1 MSIHLFT
8 DILFYNGKFYTE
20 KSNIKK
26 CSIRRNEEFYWQP
39 EDINNIVNVIKSED
53 VIVDTKIN
61 VLTESFHSNMG
72 HLLWDFM
79 YPSWYS
85 LYTLLREQCNENF
98 QWITIKN
105 IDDRFGGWH
114 EEIIEQFSGNKITS
128 LQVLSSFDRPILY
141 KKLIVGVETVGLLT
155 VGEDFLCK
163 TRLHNDISDPID
175 AYVNR
180 MYKRYNIERRIL
192 SKGDKPSILYVE
204 ITSRRYSNN
213 DEAFAKIKEN
223 NKNCDV
229 KKVAWEDYEKDF
241 KGQLE
246 ILNNTN
252 IIVVGTGTGRSRTPF
267 LPNGSV
273 EIQTLYYNENNKYTN
288 LMYYDFYFSSL
299 TNNVK
304 VFNIPFYTDYEIK
317 NKICSGLINHYIK
330 QAIDIVP
337 VKTPVNRKDNL
348 PNLIKNIQQ
357 NINSSKSNREIFN
370 KWRKNFRLE
379 QDLYNLVSVEN
390 ICIIPI
396 CGYASRIG
404 NVPKFM
410 LPIENGN
417 SLIKNT
423 VTQCKNSFFKC
434 SIITTPDHGTM
445 IYNYLTRHS
454 LLENVNITITETKT
468 MSETVLKG
476 KNDKNV
482 TYSLLMPD
490 TYFEDKEVLKK
501 MNNTYQLYECDV
513 VVGIF
518 KIRKEQVGKL
528 GQVLFDDDNNLQ
540 DVVDKDEHCKHE
552 WAWGSILWNYK
563 FFNFIDKKE
572 SHIGYALPKIIQDP
586 NMKVKVCKLDGN
598 YYDCGT
604 IKEYSDLLNITN

>member
-1 MSIHLFT
+1 MKIHLFSNI
-8 DILFYNGKFYTE
+8 ILYKGKFYTE
-20 KSNIKK
+20 KSKIKK
-26 CSIRRNEEFYWQP
+26 CNVRNREDFYWQP
-39 EDINNIVNVIKSED
+39 EDITNIIHVLDKNELLIN
-53 VIVDTKIN
+53 TKIN

-85 LYTLLREQCNENF
+85 LYTLLREQSNENF
-98 QWITIKN
+98 QWITIDN
-105 IDDRFGGWH
+105 IDERFGGWH
-114 EEIIEQFSGNKITS
+114 KEILHQFSGNEITS
-128 LQVLSSFDRPILY
+128 LQLLSSFDKPVLY
-141 KKLIVGVETVGLLT
+141 KNLIVGVESVGLLT
-155 VGEDFLCK
+155 VDDDFLCK
-163 TRLHNDISDPID
+163 TRLQNDMSDPVD

-192 SKGDKPSILYVE
+192 SKLDKPSILYVE

-229 KKVAWEDYEKDF
+229 RKVAWENYEKNF

-246 ILNNTN
+246 LLNNTN
-252 IIVVGTGTGRSRTPF
+252 IIIVGTGTGRSRTPF

-299 TNNVK
+299 TNNIK
-304 VFNIPFYTDYEIK
+304 VFNLPFYTDYEIK
-317 NKICSGLINHYIK
+317 NRLCSGLIDHYVK
-330 QAIDIVP
+330 RAVDIIP
-337 VKTPVNRKDNL
+337 VKTPINKKDNL
-348 PNLIKNIQQ
+348 PNLIKNIQL
-357 NINSSKSNREIFN
+357 NINSSKRNREIFD
-370 KWRKNFRLE
+370 KWKKNFRLE
-379 QDLYNLVSVEN
+379 QSLHDLVTVEN

-410 LPIENGN
+410 LPIENDN

-445 IYNYLTRHS
+445 IYNYLARHS

-490 TYFEDKEVLKK
+490 TYFEDKDVLKK
-501 MNNTYQLYECDV
+501 MNHTYQLYDCDV
-513 VVGIF
+513 VVAIF

-528 GQVLFDDDNNLQ
+528 GQVSFDDENNLL
-540 DVVDKDEHCKHE
+540 DVVDKDSQCRHE

-563 FFNFIDKKE
+563 FFHYMDEKE

-586 NMKVKVCKLDGN
+586 NINVKVCKLEGN

-604 IKEYSDLLNITN
+604 IKEYSDLLNITI